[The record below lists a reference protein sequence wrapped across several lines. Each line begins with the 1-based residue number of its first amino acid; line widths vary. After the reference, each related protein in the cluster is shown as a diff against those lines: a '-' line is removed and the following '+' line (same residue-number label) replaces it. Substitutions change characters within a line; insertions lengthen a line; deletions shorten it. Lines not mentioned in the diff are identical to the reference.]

1 MNPLNQTDVANLR
14 ESIRATVT
22 HLSGKTV
29 PEAETALQ
37 RHLEFL
43 LTQER
48 ELFTAG
54 VVVQKPDTDTPGAPW
69 YPDTD
74 TSGAPWYPDTDTSG
88 APWYP
93 DDSGKWVEV
102 PPGTRALPPELVD
115 PKCLSEVLSST
126 ERRTKTYFGR
136 TYPAEGWPWHGA
148 HGGSTVAY
156 KIVD

>member
-37 RHLEFL
+37 KHLEFL
-43 LTQER
+43 LAQER
-48 ELFTAG
+48 ALFTTG
-54 VVVQKPDTDTPGAPW
+54 VVVQKPDADK
-69 YPDTD
+69 PDT
-74 TSGAPWYPDTDTSG
+74 
-88 APWYP
+88 PWYP

-102 PPGTRALPPELVD
+102 TPGVGWPNGLAPGA
-115 PKCLSEVLSST
+115 KIEVLARG
-126 ERRTKTYFGR
+126 ERSAKSYK
-136 TYPAEGWPWHGA
+136 YWASPAGSWYWLHEGDGA
-148 HGGSTVAY
+148 IVAY

>member
-48 ELFTAG
+48 ALFTAG
-54 VVVQKPDTDTPGAPW
+54 VVVQKPDTDTP
-69 YPDTD
+69 
-74 TSGAPWYPDTDTSG
+74 G

-126 ERRTKTYFGR
+126 ERRTRTYIGR
-136 TYPAEGWPWHGA
+136 AYPAEDWPWHGA
-148 HGGSTVAY
+148 HDGRIVAY

>member
-37 RHLEFL
+37 KHLEFL
-43 LTQER
+43 LAQER
-48 ELFTAG
+48 ALFTAC
-54 VVVQKPDTDTPGAPW
+54 VAVQKPDADTPG
-69 YPDTD
+69 T
-74 TSGAPWYPDTDTSG
+74 
-88 APWYP
+88 PWYP

-102 PPGTRALPPELVD
+102 PSGSGC
-115 PKCLSEVLSST
+115 PKGLDLRTTVEVLQSR
-126 ERRTKTYFGR
+126 ERIAKTYKYWAR
-136 TYPAEGWPWHGA
+136 PA
-148 HGGSTVAY
+148 GSWRWVQAGDSTPVAY